1 MKQNDLLNK
10 KNIAD
15 EPTVTIAEID
25 ENGLEPYIEQLK
37 DVGCM
42 FVTDD
47 DGNVKA
53 VMVSCEVYEAMQQL
67 TEHSGR
73 K

>member
-1 MKQNDLLNK
+1 MKQKDLLNI
-10 KNIAD
+10 KNIAG
-15 EPTVTIAEID
+15 EPTVTIAQID
-25 ENGLEPYIEQLK
+25 ENGLELYIEQLK

-47 DGNVKA
+47 DGNIKA

-67 TEHSGR
+67 TEHIER
-73 K
+73 Y